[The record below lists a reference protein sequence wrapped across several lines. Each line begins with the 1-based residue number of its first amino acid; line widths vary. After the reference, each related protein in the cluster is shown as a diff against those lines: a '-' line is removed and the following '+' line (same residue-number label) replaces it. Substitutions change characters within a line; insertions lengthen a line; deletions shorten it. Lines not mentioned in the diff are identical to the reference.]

1 MGVAR
6 TLRPW
11 TLTFLLGALFAFV
24 IVSLGG
30 GLLQEKAVF
39 GVAESTEARR
49 YMLSL
54 LQNEP
59 DSLIALS
66 PRTDVVS
73 RAMQFAQA
81 KEAEGAITPISLTWL
96 GGRQQGALSVHMYA
110 VEIRAA
116 SGQRQFFPL
125 ALTLVQ
131 GKVVRRE

>member
-1 MGVAR
+1 MLA

-11 TLTFLLGALFAFV
+11 ALTFAIGALTGFV
-24 IVSLGG
+24 FLAIGG

-39 GVAESTEARR
+39 GVTESTEARR

-66 PRTDVVS
+66 PKTDVVS
-73 RAMQFAQA
+73 RAIQFAQA
-81 KEAEGAITPISLTWL
+81 KEAEGAITPMSLTWL
-96 GGRQQGALSVHMYA
+96 GGRQQGSLSVHMYA
-110 VEIRAA
+110 LEIRAA
-116 SGQRQFFPL
+116 NGQRQFFPL